1 MQIVTVSLQS
11 HRSLHSIYLNP
22 LPLSSLLSI
31 PPRTHL
37 ARPQHTRQ
45 RALLRA
51 RNRQAI
57 HALNLDPHAR
67 IRAVVAR

>member
-1 MQIVTVSLQS
+1 MLPTQLHLINP
-11 HRSLHSIYLNP
+11 RS
-22 LPLSSLLSI
+22 
-31 PPRTHL
+31 

-57 HALNLDPHAR
+57 HALDLDPHTRVHA
-67 IRAVVAR
+67 IVAR